1 MRYLVH
7 YPVHYPVH
15 YAVHYPG
22 QREAATAMSAILVL
36 NECEKLIDR

>member
-7 YPVHYPVH
+7 YPG
-15 YAVHYPG
+15 HYPG